1 MTADAAS
8 AFKAH
13 DAYEREEGEEFRL
26 TTTAFDGRVRFEE
39 TDGYAVAYELTVR
52 APMLS
57 TATSGTVGPAVE
69 DGWFDT
75 YALRL
80 EDAAGSVRDTVDV
93 EYEVYEADGD
103 AVAIFRY
110 EWGDPNRAAA
120 IAKALAEY
128 TEGTYVE
135 GIVPGYEYEE
145 PVASL
150 VSSASHGEG
159 QGPPL

>member
-1 MTADAAS
+1 MPADVAA
-8 AFKAH
+8 AFEAH
-13 DAYEREEGEEFRL
+13 DAYERNGEEFRL
-26 TTTAFDGRVRFEE
+26 TTTAFGGQVRFQE
-39 TDGYAVAYELTVR
+39 TDGYATAYELTVR

-57 TATSGTVGPAVE
+57 AATDDDVGAAVE

-80 EDAAGSVRDTVDV
+80 EDAAVSIRDSVDV
-93 EYEVYEADGD
+93 DYEIREEAGD
-103 AVAIFRY
+103 AVATFRF